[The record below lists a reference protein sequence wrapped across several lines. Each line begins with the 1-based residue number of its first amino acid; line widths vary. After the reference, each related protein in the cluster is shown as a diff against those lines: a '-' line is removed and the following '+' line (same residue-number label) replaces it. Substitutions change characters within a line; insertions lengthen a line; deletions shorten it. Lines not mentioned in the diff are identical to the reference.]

1 MNCVLHYLEDVHDIP
16 ILESNYDLLCPMF
29 DKQYVM
35 SFIPNAIPNRQFEQL
50 FYKKIDFL
58 DDTHKEYSKYF
69 MLYQINRYVQSKN
82 HRRILFISSN
92 TKLKS
97 TDQLPDLINNINAFG
112 PDLIKFE
119 LNGKR
124 YEDMFMFR
132 ISVLDNNLD
141 YANCRYEDYLNRAV
155 YSGYEVYINSP
166 FSLTRNLEEFV

>member
-1 MNCVLHYLEDVHDIP
+1 MNCVLHYLENVHDLP
-16 ILESNYDLLCPMF
+16 TLESNYDLFRPF
-29 DKQYVM
+29 IEKQYVM
-35 SFIPNAIPNRQFEQL
+35 SFVPNAFPNREFEQL

-58 DDTHKEYSKYF
+58 DDRYKEYSKYL

-82 HRRILFISSN
+82 HRRIFFISSN

-97 TDQLPDLINNINAFG
+97 TNQLPDLINNITAFG

-119 LNGKR
+119 LNGKG
-124 YEDMFMFR
+124 YEDMFIFR

-141 YANCRYEDYLNRAV
+141 YANCRYEDYLNRDV
-155 YSGYEVYINSP
+155 YSGYDVYINSP